1 VRAPF
6 LAFVIL
12 ALAAPA
18 GAKGEFPEAPDVAER
33 RMAFDAFDVVASEP
47 TPSGVAGARKLR
59 LRFRDDGAELEV
71 KWKEASERSGEGWNN
86 VPRKELAAYAIQ
98 KWFLPEADYVVPTV
112 AIRCI
117 PIDVYA
123 AIDAE
128 SRPTFADTS
137 CVFGALSLWLHG
149 VRGVDEVINDER
161 LARDPVYARQLGNVN
176 LLAYLIQHRD
186 GRESNF
192 LISEDP
198 DDARVFSVDNGI
210 AFGGVFYNFLSPN
223 LSKLRVPVPRASL
236 DRLRKTK
243 AEQVL
248 ALGVLAQ
255 FELADDG
262 TWVPTQPGPN
272 LDDEHGTRLSGRT
285 LQLGLTEDEIEAVVD
300 RLKDLLEDAD
310 EGSVA
315 IR

>member
-1 VRAPF
+1 MRA
-6 LAFVIL
+6 AFTAL
-12 ALAAPA
+12 ALLALSAPA
-18 GAKGEFPEAPDVAER
+18 GAKGEFPVPPGVAER

-47 TPSGVAGARKLR
+47 TASGVAGARKLR
-59 LRFRDDGAELEV
+59 LRFRDDGAEVQV
-71 KWKEASERSGEGWNN
+71 KWKAASERSGEGWNN

-117 PIDVYA
+117 PIEVYA

-128 SRPTFADTS
+128 SRPTFPDTA
-137 CVFGALSLWLHG
+137 CVLGALSLWLHG
-149 VRGVDEVINDER
+149 VRGVDEVIDEAR
-161 LARDPVYARQLGNVN
+161 LDRDPVYARQLGNVN

-186 GRESNF
+186 GRKSNF

-223 LSKLRVPVPRASL
+223 LSKLRVPVPRASIE
-236 DRLRKTK
+236 RLRKTK

-255 FELADDG
+255 LELADDG
-262 TWVPTQPGPN
+262 TWVPTAPGPN
-272 LDDEHGTRLSGRT
+272 LDDDEGTRLSGRT

-300 RLKDLLEDAD
+300 RLEDLLEDA
-310 EGSVA
+310 EQGTITV
-315 IR
+315 R